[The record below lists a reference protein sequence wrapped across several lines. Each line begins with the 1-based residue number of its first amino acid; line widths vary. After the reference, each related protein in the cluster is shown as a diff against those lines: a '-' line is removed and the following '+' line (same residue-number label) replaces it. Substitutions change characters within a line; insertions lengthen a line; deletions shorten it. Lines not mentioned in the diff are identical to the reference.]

1 MLMCCYWSFV
11 AGKGNW
17 RDGGNVRDS
26 DRESV
31 PRGKHSRD
39 DLRDERYSA
48 AHIATKDHSFFVV
61 LLENVLSI
69 SGIRCQVLS
78 VYSGF
83 KYCTQYMFSRICLCC
98 LCLV

>member
-1 MLMCCYWSFV
+1 M
-11 AGKGNW
+11 
-17 RDGGNVRDS
+17 RDS

-48 AHIATKDHSFFVV
+48 AHIATKDQSFFVV

-83 KYCTQYMFSRICLCC
+83 KYYPRNMFFFGVQSYLSVVCVCVSSDI
-98 LCLV
+98 